1 MNIFM
6 KAAAV
11 IVIASVAM
19 LVLSKQNKEIAILLS
34 VAVCS
39 MIVLG
44 AGQYLRTV
52 VDFIVR
58 LAELGNLDP
67 DILSILLK
75 VVGIGV
81 VTEIAVLICKDS
93 GSSTMGKS
101 LQIMASAAILWISIP
116 LLEKFLDLLE
126 NVLKL

>member
-1 MNIFM
+1 M

-34 VAVCS
+34 VVVCS

-52 VDFIVR
+52 VDFIDR

-81 VTEIAVLICKDS
+81 VTEIAVLICKDA